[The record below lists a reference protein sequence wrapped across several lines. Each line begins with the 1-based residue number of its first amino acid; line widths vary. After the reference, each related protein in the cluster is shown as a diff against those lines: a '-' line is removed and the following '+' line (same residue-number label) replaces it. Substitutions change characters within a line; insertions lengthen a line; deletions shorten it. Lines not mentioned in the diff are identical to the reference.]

1 MGRTLVV
8 AASASLIAGVAVGAV
23 ARFLMRL
30 VAVATGNGS
39 SFSWSGTAFII
50 GLFVVVMFPGAL
62 LAAASSR
69 RSRWVLLAAGA
80 AFLFVPAT
88 GIAME
93 EVGST
98 AGFSAARWAAVLA
111 ASAGVYA
118 AIALLPLVTLRLID
132 TFLPRAVGRAD
143 FSTNTRPQ

>member
-39 SFSWSGTAFII
+39 SFSWSATAFII
-50 GLFVVVMFPGAL
+50 GAFVLAMFPGAL
-62 LAAASSR
+62 LATASSR
-69 RSRWVLLAAGA
+69 RSRWVLLAASTA
-80 AFLFVPAT
+80 LLLVPAT
-88 GIAME
+88 GIALD

-98 AGFSAARWAAVLA
+98 GGYSAARWVAVLA

-118 AIALLPLVTLRLID
+118 AITLLPLVTLRLID
-132 TFLPRAVGRAD
+132 TFLPPAVGRAD
-143 FSTNTRPQ
+143 FTNGRPQ

>member
-1 MGRTLVV
+1 MGRTLLV

-62 LAAASSR
+62 LATASSR
-69 RSRWVLLAAGA
+69 RWRWALLAAGA
-80 AFLFVPAT
+80 AFLLVPAT
-88 GIAME
+88 GIAMAE
-93 EVGST
+93 IGST
-98 AGFSAARWAAVLA
+98 EDFSAAQWVAVLA

-118 AIALLPLVTLRLID
+118 AIVLLPLVTLRLID
-132 TFLPRAVGRAD
+132 TLVPRAVGRAD